1 MDENVEY
8 EEREDEFDI
17 VSLSIHYYYCFSHL
31 DLPDL
36 VLIFPK
42 EDEQVLLQRK
52 MKAEE
57 EDVDIDTVVSH
68 TASASGRKSGGGT
81 HSGNMGGA
89 ATPVGSSGNAHGG
102 DIGAMGE
109 ASMGDAG
116 AIDIDVIWAEESP
129 DDDLPSGWKM
139 RVVMDNEAADY
150 Y

>member
-1 MDENVEY
+1 MLNTKSA
-8 EEREDEFDI
+8 RM
-17 VSLSIHYYYCFSHL
+17 SSILLVFQHYYYFSHL

-36 VLIFPK
+36 VLIFLK

-81 HSGNMGGA
+81 HSGNMGGG
-89 ATPVGSSGNAHGG
+89 ATPVGSSGNAHVG
-102 DIGAMGE
+102 DITMGE
-109 ASMGDAG
+109 AMGDAG

>member
-1 MDENVEY
+1 M
-8 EEREDEFDI
+8 
-17 VSLSIHYYYCFSHL
+17 
-31 DLPDL
+31 
-36 VLIFPK
+36 
-42 EDEQVLLQRK
+42 LLQRK

-89 ATPVGSSGNAHGG
+89 ATPVGSSGNANVVG
-102 DIGAMGE
+102 DVGSISDATMGV
-109 ASMGDAG
+109 AG
-116 AIDIDVIWAEESP
+116 AIDIDVIWAEENP
-129 DDDLPSGWKM
+129 DDDLPGGWKM

>member
-1 MDENVEY
+1 MSSTLFVFRTLLCWY
-8 EEREDEFDI
+8 
-17 VSLSIHYYYCFSHL
+17 HL

-36 VLIFPK
+36 FLTFK

-68 TASASGRKSGGGT
+68 TSSAGGRKSGGGT
-81 HSGNMGGA
+81 RSGNMGGA
-89 ATPVGSSGNAHGG
+89 ATPVGSSGNAHVG
-102 DIGAMGE
+102 DIGAMSE
-109 ASMGDAG
+109 PAMGDAG
-116 AIDIDVIWAEESP
+116 SIDIDVIWAEENP
-129 DDDLPSGWKM
+129 DDDLPGGWKM